1 MTSPKKQAA
10 SRKRTAEHEVVYR
23 KGRPA
28 AVIIDIRTLQRMH
41 ERLEDWE
48 DVRFLKALR
57 KKPRQFIS
65 LEDYFAMRV
74 AK

>member
-1 MTSPKKQAA
+1 MTTRRKK
-10 SRKRTAEHEVVYR
+10 AEPQVIYR

-28 AVIIDIRTLQRMH
+28 SVILDIRQYERIL

-48 DVRFLKALR
+48 DVEYLKALR

-65 LEDYFAMRV
+65 LEDYL
-74 AK
+74 AKRGDR